1 MIPFRRPTLADRDT
15 LQPLFLKAAYRGCEY
30 SFANIYLWGQ
40 QQVAIVDGALVI
52 FAHWD
57 GRSIYLY
64 PESDRL
70 EEIVD
75 LLAADARERG
85 IPLRLYG
92 LTQPRMEQLEAAFPG
107 RFGFTTCRDS
117 YDYLYDINRL
127 ADLKGKKMQQKRNHI
142 NRFLQEH
149 AEWTAEPITAENLDE
164 CRRMAAGWYEQ
175 HALLSPTTDYT
186 LEKLALRRAF
196 DAYDILGMEGLLIRT
211 DGRIVAM
218 TMGNR
223 IGEDTYDVNFEKA
236 DPDIPGAYPLINR
249 EFARLLRQRHPELR
263 FLNREDDMGLPG
275 LRKAKESYHPD
286 ELLEKFRA
294 YVRAEHV

>member
-1 MIPFRRPTLADRDT
+1 
-15 LQPLFLKAAYRGCEY
+15 
-30 SFANIYLWGQ
+30 
-40 QQVAIVDGALVI
+40 
-52 FAHWD
+52 
-57 GRSIYLY
+57 
-64 PESDRL
+64 
-70 EEIVD
+70 
-75 LLAADARERG
+75 
-85 IPLRLYG
+85 
-92 LTQPRMEQLEAAFPG
+92 
-107 RFGFTTCRDS
+107 
-117 YDYLYDINRL
+117 
-127 ADLKGKKMQQKRNHI
+127 
-142 NRFLQEH
+142 
-149 AEWTAEPITAENLDE
+149 
-164 CRRMAAGWYEQ
+164 
-175 HALLSPTTDYT
+175 
-186 LEKLALRRAF
+186 
-196 DAYDILGMEGLLIRT
+196 MEGLLIRT